1 MEGSR
6 PVDRLPF
13 AAQRPAG
20 KPHALEGVRVL
31 DFTRFLAGP
40 WCTQTLGDLGA
51 EVIKVESPAGGDG
64 TRAFTPPEIGGE
76 SPYFLGLNRNK
87 KSIAVDMRTAAG
99 RSVVE
104 DMVRASDIVVENFLP
119 GAMDRLGL
127 GYDALKAIHPTLIY
141 CAINGYGAG
150 SSLAEQPGFDSV
162 FQAESGFASLSGD
175 PDRLPMRTG
184 TPIIDITASMN
195 ATIAI
200 LAALAA
206 RDRHGIGQ
214 RVEVTLYDTA
224 VGLLAY
230 HGMNYLASGKD
241 PVRQGNTAPIATP
254 IGMFPTR
261 DGGAVYI
268 SCGTQKSWED
278 LAVKMLQRPDLA
290 SHSRFAH
297 HRDRNINQAELMTLL
312 EEIFMTR
319 DRDDWVE
326 RARVSGVPLGAVRSV
341 GDALF
346 APTAI
351 ERGIATK
358 VAHPSGDVVPNV
370 TAPFLFSETPVA
382 DPVAAPALDADR
394 QAILR
399 DTLGYDEHRI
409 AELAAQGAFGTAKHS
424 QAQAGS

>member
-1 MEGSR
+1 MAGTR
-6 PVDRLPF
+6 PVDRLPPPRPRD
-13 AAQRPAG
+13 AA
-20 KPHALEGVRVL
+20 KPLALVGIRVL
-31 DFTRFLAGP
+31 DFTRYLAGP

-51 EVIKVESPAGGDG
+51 EVIKVESPVGGDG
-64 TRAFTPPEIGGE
+64 TRAFTPPEVGGE

-87 KSIAVDMRTAAG
+87 KSIAVDLRSPAG
-99 RSVVE
+99 KAVVE
-104 DMVRASDIVVENFLP
+104 DLVRASDIVVENFLP

-127 GYDALKAIHPTLIY
+127 GYEALKALNPKLIY
-141 CAINGYGAG
+141 CAVNGYGAG

-162 FQAESGFASLSGD
+162 FQAESGFASLTGD

-206 RDRHGIGQ
+206 RDRQAIGQ

-278 LAVKMLQRPDLA
+278 LAIKMLERPDLA
-290 SHSRFAH
+290 THPHYAH
-297 HRDRNINQAELMTLL
+297 HRDRNAHQAELMGLL
-312 EEIFMTR
+312 ERIFQTR
-319 DRDDWVE
+319 DRDHWVE

-341 GDALF
+341 GDALSAPF
-346 APTAI
+346 AG
-351 ERGIATK
+351 ERRIATK
-358 VAHPSGDVVPNV
+358 VQHPSGDVVPNV
-370 TAPFLFSETPVA
+370 SAPFFFSETPVA
-382 DPVAAPALDADR
+382 DPIAAPALDADR
-394 QAILR
+394 PAILR
-399 DTLGYDEHRI
+399 DLLGYDEAQI
-409 AELAAQGAFGTAKHS
+409 KAMAEQGAFGLLKSS
-424 QAQAGS
+424 QAQAD